1 MDIVFTNVTNTMGVT
16 TVVRHPEPEITAT
29 PGSVAGKAPEILVA
43 QNLPFLVV
51 ELDVVHVLA
60 GAHLTLPSQVK
71 VVAESLAGVGM
82 QLLVVADLMRPV
94 PITRVG
100 EDAGEVLVIKKFLDC
115 GILWLGNFHS
125 NWVPQVDIS
134 RE

>member
-1 MDIVFTNVTNTMGVT
+1 
-16 TVVRHPEPEITAT
+16 VVSI
-29 PGSVAGKAPEILVA
+29 I
-43 QNLPFLVV
+43 
-51 ELDVVHVLA
+51 
-60 GAHLTLPSQVK
+60 
-71 VVAESLAGVGM
+71 
-82 QLLVVADLMRPV
+82 
-94 PITRVG
+94 